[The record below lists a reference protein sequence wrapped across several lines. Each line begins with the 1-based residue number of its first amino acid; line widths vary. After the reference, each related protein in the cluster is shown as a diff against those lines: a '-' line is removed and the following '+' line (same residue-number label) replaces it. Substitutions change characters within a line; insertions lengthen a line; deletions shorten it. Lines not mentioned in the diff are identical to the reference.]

1 MSRGSPSQ
9 RRPWSSTRDAARR
22 GAKDPLAVADPP
34 RLAPPSAMAAVAT
47 QLPWVEKYRPK
58 SVDEVSHQPEVVA
71 SLKKS
76 LEQKNLPCA
85 SAIPPSPLT
94 HPPLN
99 KSRLPP
105 TRHLIFYGPPGT
117 GKTSTILAC
126 ARQLFGAEY
135 KNRVMELNASDE
147 RGIAVVRNKIKSFAQ
162 VAVSSNDNL
171 PPYKLIVLDEA
182 DSMTTDAQSALR
194 RTMETYSKVTRF
206 CIICNYISRIIPPIA
221 SRCAKFRFKRS
232 PATRQGAARARRPR
246 GRRHVGGGA
255 RRADHAVGG
264 ENALPIR
271 CSVLTGCG
279 EEMDAQA
286 VLDISGALPAD
297 RVARIFEVCRSGS
310 FEALTALAD
319 DIIADGYPVSQ
330 VVAQMLD
337 FVLTA
342 PGMPDA
348 TKAKIAM
355 QLAESDKQLID
366 GAGDHIQLMNILACT
381 MRFCGAAK

>member
-1 MSRGSPSQ
+1 
-9 RRPWSSTRDAARR
+9 
-22 GAKDPLAVADPP
+22 
-34 RLAPPSAMAAVAT
+34 MAAAV
-47 QLPWVEKYRPK
+47 PWVEKYRPK
-58 SVDEVSHQPEVVA
+58 SVDDVSHQGEVVA
-71 SLKKS
+71 GLRAAMES
-76 LEQKNLPCA
+76 KNLP
-85 SAIPPSPLT
+85 
-94 HPPLN
+94 
-99 KSRLPP
+99 
-105 TRHLIFYGPPGT
+105 HLIFYGPPGT

-126 ARQLFGAEY
+126 ARQLFGTEFRS
-135 KNRVMELNASDE
+135 RVMELNASDE
-147 RGIAVVRNKIKSFAQ
+147 RGIAVVRNKIKAFAQ
-162 VAVSSNDNL
+162 IAVPSGSGAGSL

-221 SRCAKFRFKRS
+221 SRCAKFRFK
-232 PATRQGAARARRPR
+232 PLPGAAMVGRLAHVAREE
-246 GRRHVGGGA
+246 GVGTSEAVLAELITQSEGDM
-255 RRADHAVGG
+255 RRAIQMLQSLHR
-264 ENALPIR
+264 LY
-271 CSVLTGCG
+271 G

-319 DIIADGYPVSQ
+319 EIIADGYPVSQ
-330 VVAQMLD
+330 VVAQMLE

-342 PGMPDA
+342 PGMPEA

-381 MRFCGAAK
+381 MRFIGAK

>member
-1 MSRGSPSQ
+1 MRLRNSSQ
-9 RRPWSSTRDAARR
+9 PILARR
-22 GAKDPLAVADPP
+22 RA
-34 RLAPPSAMAAVAT
+34 
-47 QLPWVEKYRPK
+47 Q
-58 SVDEVSHQPEVVA
+58 
-71 SLKKS
+71 
-76 LEQKNLPCA
+76 N
-85 SAIPPSPLT
+85 
-94 HPPLN
+94 
-99 KSRLPP
+99 SRLPP

-126 ARQLFGAEY
+126 ARQLYGAEY

-221 SRCAKFRFKRS
+221 SRCAKFRFKPLPGDAMVGRL
-232 PATRQGAARARRPR
+232 AHVAREE
-246 GRRHVGGGA
+246 GVGTSEAVLAELITQSEGDM
-255 RRADHAVGG
+255 RRAIQMLQSLHR
-264 ENALPIR
+264 LY
-271 CSVLTGCG
+271 G

-342 PGMPDA
+342 PGMPEA

-381 MRFCGAAK
+381 MRFCGAK

>member
-1 MSRGSPSQ
+1 M
-9 RRPWSSTRDAARR
+9 TRDSRR
-22 GAKDPLAVADPP
+22 DLGLASRRLWRELDSLRPTPP
-34 RLAPPSAMAAVAT
+34 RSS
-47 QLPWVEKYRPK
+47 PW
-58 SVDEVSHQPEVVA
+58 
-71 SLKKS
+71 
-76 LEQKNLPCA
+76 
-85 SAIPPSPLT
+85 PPSPRSSPGWRSTGRSPSTRCLT
-94 HPPLN
+94 SRRSSRRSRSRSSRRICRAPAQFLPAHISSAPRSKFPPSL
-99 KSRLPP
+99 

-126 ARQLFGAEY
+126 ARQLYGAEY

-221 SRCAKFRFKRS
+221 SRCAKFRFKPLPGDAMVGRL
-232 PATRQGAARARRPR
+232 AHVAREE
-246 GRRHVGGGA
+246 GVGTSEAVLAELITQSEGDM
-255 RRADHAVGG
+255 RRAIQMLQSLHR
-264 ENALPIR
+264 LY
-271 CSVLTGCG
+271 G

-319 DIIADGYPVSQ
+319 EIIADGYPVSQ

-342 PGMPDA
+342 PGMPEA

-381 MRFCGAAK
+381 MRFCGAK